1 MPRNQSTIASVDTE
15 APSKSQLKRD
25 SHALQ
30 TLGAQLIDLSD
41 ERLAKLPLGE
51 RLLDAIRLART
62 IRAREGLRRQI
73 QYIGRLMREADS
85 EAIRLAIEGDQM
97 RHRADTALM
106 HSAERWRERLL
117 SDPEAAKQWL
127 DQHPLTRVSLT
138 THVTGARAELAS
150 EQRGRHYREL
160 FRLLRDTLQAAAQPA
175 GAPRADP
182 TAPSLESQSERPAP

>member
-1 MPRNQSTIASVDTE
+1 MPRNRSTNASVDTE

-30 TLGAQLIDLSD
+30 TLGAQLVELSD
-41 ERLAKLPLGE
+41 ERLAKLPLDE
-51 RLLDAIRLART
+51 RLLDAIKLART

-73 QYIGRLMREADS
+73 QYIGRLMREANS
-85 EAIRLAIEGDQM
+85 EAIRLAIEGDQL

-117 SDPEAAKQWL
+117 SDPEAVRQWL
-127 DQHPLTRVSLT
+127 DQHPLSRSSLT
-138 THVTGARAELAS
+138 THLAGARAELAS

-160 FRLLRDTLQAAAQPA
+160 FRLLRDTLQGATQPA
-175 GAPRADP
+175 GAQRPEPAEP
-182 TAPSLESQSERPAP
+182 TFESQSDRPAP